1 MHTVGW
7 EEQITLTLHE
17 ICTDTKL
24 KQKLF
29 DLDDE
34 KLKPYFKL
42 ENVNRSQLVIVFFSS
57 LVL

>member
-1 MHTVGW
+1 MDGIDQLEKW
-7 EEQITLTLHE
+7 
-17 ICTDTKL
+17 DAAYYSKKL

-42 ENVNRSQLVIVFFSS
+42 ENVIEGVFEIAHKLYQLNFK
-57 LVL
+57 